1 MNINETRCPECGQRL
16 KLKTHPHKGQRLPCP
31 SCGIDLIITSLNPV
45 ELDLMVSE
53 KRIDNPKKRS
63 PIVDVPCPECEH
75 FLGISPHI
83 HQGYRVRCR
92 NCDAIL
98 EVISTNP
105 PELDIAMRTKLKY
118 SHQDTFDEDL
128 RYSTKRTSWV
138 RR

>member
-16 KLKTHPHKGQRLPCP
+16 KLKAHSHKGQRVNCP
-31 SCGIDLIITSLNPV
+31 SCETDLIITSLNPV
-45 ELDLMVSE
+45 ELDMMVSK
-53 KRIDNPKKRS
+53 KRIGSPKKRS
-63 PIVDVPCPECEH
+63 SIVDVPCPECEN

-92 NCDAIL
+92 NCGTIL

-105 PELDIAMRTKLKY
+105 LELDVALTAKLKY
-118 SHQDTFDEDL
+118 SHQDTFDEEL
-128 RYSTKRTSWV
+128 QYSPKRAGRA

>member
-1 MNINETRCPECGQRL
+1 MNINETRCSECGQRL
-16 KLKTHPHKGQRLPCP
+16 KLKTHPQTGQRVICP
-31 SCGIDLIITSLNPV
+31 SCGTGLIITSLNPV

-53 KRIDNPKKRS
+53 KRIGNPKKRLS
-63 PIVDVPCPECEH
+63 IVDVPCPECEH

-92 NCDAIL
+92 NCDTIL

-105 PELDIAMRTKLKY
+105 LELDIAMTTKLKY

-128 RYSTKRTSWV
+128 RYSTRRTGRA